1 MVTHIASFE
10 PVYGALLF
18 LLPFLLGSFASKRFG
33 EAATS
38 IIGISITLAWF
49 LFDPLPV
56 QFFKSQEKYYDPVW
70 KRWKTLPSA
79 VDDCADITSG
89 YEQQLELQLNK
100 TIDATPEEVEEWYQ
114 KELKWWGDRQLNI
127 VAIAT
132 VVQICALGFMFSVM
146 LLNQYLF

>member
-1 MVTHIASFE
+1 ME
-10 PVYGALLF
+10 
-18 LLPFLLGSFASKRFG
+18 
-33 EAATS
+33 
-38 IIGISITLAWF
+38 
-49 LFDPLPV
+49 
-56 QFFKSQEKYYDPVW
+56 EKYYDPVW

-127 VAIAT
+127 VAINSCSNMCIRIH
-132 VVQICALGFMFSVM
+132 VLSYVIKSIS
-146 LLNQYLF
+146 LLI